1 MSMRRNTFKP
11 IIFIT
16 LILGVAAFAFLI
28 IYRNVPSQSSAV
40 SSPDFKTSEETEEY
54 AVYSALLEKLFV
66 KDDVKLLVIQKQTI
80 SSGDNYFIRIT
91 VEEPIPDMK
100 KLFPSVSE
108 DAFLDYRSKNQQSS
122 SLNSKFVLPVKYVVT
137 DKFELKEDGAAAW
150 INSFFEKLPDAG
162 GMIRLSKVGFNT
174 DRTEAFVYVE
184 FVCPALCGRGNHI
197 LLEKDF
203 DEWKVKEQFEGWK
216 S

>member
-16 LILGVAAFAFLI
+16 LILGVAAFAFLF

-40 SSPDFKTSEETEEY
+40 SSPNFITSEETEEY

-80 SSGDNYFIRIT
+80 SSVNNYFIRVT
-91 VEEPIPDMK
+91 VEEPIPEMK
-100 KLFPSVSE
+100 ELFPSVSE
-108 DAFLDYRSKNQQSS
+108 DTFLDYRTKNQQPS
-122 SLNSKFVLPVKYVVT
+122 SLNSEFVLSVKYVVT
-137 DKFELKEDGAAAW
+137 DEFELKEDGGAAW
-150 INSFFEKLPDAG
+150 IDSFYKKFPDTR
-162 GMIRLSKVGFNT
+162 GMIRVSKVGFNK
-174 DRTEAFVYVE
+174 DRTEAFVFVE
-184 FVCPALCGRGNHI
+184 FICPALCGGGNNV
-197 LLEKDF
+197 LLEKNF
-203 DEWKVKEQFEGWK
+203 GEWKVKEQFDGWK

>member
-1 MSMRRNTFKP
+1 MRRNTFKP

-16 LILGVAAFAFLI
+16 LILGVAAFAFLF

-40 SSPDFKTSEETEEY
+40 LSPDFNASEETEEY

-80 SSGDNYFIRIT
+80 SSVNNYFIRTT

-100 KLFPSVSE
+100 KLFPSVS
-108 DAFLDYRSKNQQSS
+108 DDTFQDYRSKNQQPS

-137 DKFELKEDGAAAW
+137 DKFELKEDEGAAW
-150 INSFFEKLPDAG
+150 IDSFFEKFPDAR

-174 DRTEAFVYVE
+174 DKTEAFVFVE
-184 FVCPALCGRGNHI
+184 FICFSLCGGGNNV

-203 DEWKVKEQFEGWK
+203 GVWKVKEQFEGWK